1 MRNKSSYNQM
11 QAVVNFYGSK
21 AYAAAD
27 SLRINTPPIKYI
39 TH

>member
-11 QAVVNFYGSK
+11 QAVVNFYGST

-27 SLRINTPPIKYI
+27 SLRKNTPPHTI
-39 TH
+39 TL